1 MQSPDSN
8 DSNDLND
15 PSPNVTPLLFGL
27 GLLALF
33 IGIVIGLVIA
43 Q

>member
-1 MQSPDSN
+1 MQSPDPN
-8 DSNDLND
+8 DSND
-15 PSPNVTPLLFGL
+15 PSPDLTPLLFGL

-33 IGIVIGLVIA
+33 IGIVIGLLIA